1 MPILLSGQ
9 NQQTQR
15 KKYGFCFEQWYQ
27 AVYESPFD
35 TRTATLTANLPAQMY
50 HVFYGYNSF
59 TINSGVTVTQ
69 NLFVFAN
76 TININGSIDVRGK
89 GNPGDNSFCMAIGSN
104 LQLLYPMSSGYSG
117 YVSYDRF
124 LGMLGGGGLGIAGTP
139 THPKE
144 LLYTNIGVCGGMG
157 QPSGGSGGGIV
168 CLIGNQVNISGNITA
183 SVSNTGYGGTIII
196 LAKSLTIGA
205 VTLSASSYTG
215 GYTGGLIIAWA
226 TDNFSSRATYNVSGT
241 PSGSIYTGL
250 YNPFV

>member
-35 TRTATLTANLPAQMY
+35 TRTATLTADLPAQTY
-50 HVFYGYNSF
+50 YVFYGYNSF

-76 TININGSIDVRGK
+76 TININGSIDVSGK
-89 GNPGDNSFCMAIGSN
+89 GNSGDNSFCMAIGSN
-104 LQLLYPMSSGYSG
+104 LQLLYPMSSS
-117 YVSYDRF
+117 YVSYGRF

-157 QPSGGSGGGIV
+157 QSSGGSGGGIV
-168 CLIGNQVNISGNITA
+168 CLIGNRVNISGNITA
-183 SVSNTGYGGTIII
+183 SASSGTSGYGGTIII

-205 VTLSASSYTG
+205 VTLSAIGS
-215 GYTGGLIIAWA
+215 YTGGLIIAWA
-226 TDNFSSRATYNVSGT
+226 TDNFSSQATYNVSGT
-241 PSGSIYTGL
+241 PSGSTYTGL